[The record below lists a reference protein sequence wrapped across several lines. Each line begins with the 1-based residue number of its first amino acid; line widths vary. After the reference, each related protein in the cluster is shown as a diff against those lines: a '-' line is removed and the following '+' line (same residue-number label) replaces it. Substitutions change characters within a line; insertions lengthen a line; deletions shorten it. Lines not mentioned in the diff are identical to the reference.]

1 MNYKIIKDEGKLKG
15 FIDWLPNLKD
25 GEQFYLALFA
35 RSKYG
40 NTGVLKSDKSQL
52 ARTTSTK
59 ERLFDKIKKMEVPV
73 GTYKINGVEEIP
85 MNTLALYIHPTP
97 RSMKNAS
104 IKTAK
109 TILDNIA
116 KDKYQNPKSIALNAI
131 QVSKTKTFRV
141 DFDFDTG
148 MDVTDLKR
156 IVEESV
162 GNDNCFDIIQTRGGF
177 HVLVNPIKTSNKRW
191 YQNLSA
197 YTTVDQSGDLLLPV
211 VGCCQGDFI
220 PHFIP

>member
-1 MNYKIIKDEGKLKG
+1 MNYKIIKDENKLREV
-15 FIDWLPNLKD
+15 INWLPELKD
-25 GEQFYLALFA
+25 SEQFYLALFA
-35 RSKYG
+35 RSKYD

-85 MNTLALYIHPTP
+85 MDTLALYIHPTP

-148 MDVTDLKR
+148 MDVRDLKR

-191 YQNLSA
+191 HQNLSA

-211 VGCCQGDFI
+211 VGCC
-220 PHFIP
+220 

>member
-1 MNYKIIKDEGKLKG
+1 MNYKIIKDENKLRE
-15 FIDWLPNLKD
+15 FINWLPELKD
-25 GEQFYLALFA
+25 SEQFYLALFA
-35 RSKYG
+35 RSKYD

-85 MNTLALYIHPTP
+85 MDTLALYIHPTP

-148 MDVTDLKR
+148 MDVRDLKR

-191 YQNLSA
+191 HQNLSA

-211 VGCCQGDFI
+211 VGCC
-220 PHFIP
+220 